1 MRSLRTGT
9 VHSSSLAQQMTK
21 NIVKIKDTI
30 INEATGSIGAIA
42 SSLSSRA
49 ENSGADK
56 RQQEAFDSIK
66 GLADDG
72 KAQLVNTLGGGV
84 DIFKQLVDMFQNQ
97 FIGRFMNIVDKT
109 MEKQNMLSQMTQNGL
124 LAKRGQIEEL
134 DNIVNKLGDSL
145 KSTIINSRSLKKL
158 GSDKIEQLLVIV
170 KTFTKKLKDI
180 TKDLVSRIR
189 IDEKKKN

>member
-180 TKDLVSRIR
+180 TKDLVSRIK

>member
-1 MRSLRTGT
+1 
-9 VHSSSLAQQMTK
+9 MTK

-180 TKDLVSRIR
+180 TKDLVSRIK